1 MKAFVVYDSKY
12 GNTKQVAE
20 NILDG
25 LKQTGEVEA
34 AIGYAKEVSPRDLAG
49 YDVLIIGGPNHMGKP
64 SRTITRFVDS
74 LTAASLSAKWFS
86 AFDTYF
92 QRQRYYQKAMK
103 KLEKHITEQIP
114 NLTQLT
120 PGLSVRVKG
129 VNGPIIEGELPKAI
143 EFGKTI
149 AAQLK
154 QRQ

>member
-1 MKAFVVYDSKY
+1 MKVFVVYDSKY

-25 LKQTGEVEA
+25 LKQTGDIEVT
-34 AIGYAKEVSPRDLAG
+34 IGYAKEVLPQHLAG
-49 YDVLIIGGPNHMGKP
+49 YDVLIIGAPNHMGKP

-74 LTAASLSAKWFS
+74 LTGDSLSSKWFA

-92 QRQRYYQKAMK
+92 QRQRYFQKAMK
-103 KLEKHITEQIP
+103 KLEKHITEQLP
-114 NLTQLT
+114 NLTQLA
-120 PGLSVRVKG
+120 PGISIRVKG
-129 VNGPIIEGELPKAI
+129 VNGPLVDGELPKAV

-154 QRQ
+154 LHQ

>member
-20 NILDG
+20 NILDV
-25 LKQTGEVEA
+25 LRQTDDIEA
-34 AIGYAKEVSPRDLAG
+34 AIGYAKEVSPQNLAG

-74 LTAASLSAKWFS
+74 LRDATLSAKWFA

-103 KLEKHITEQIP
+103 KLEKHITEEIP

-129 VNGPIIEGELPKAI
+129 VNGPLVDGELIKAI

>member
-25 LKQTGEVEA
+25 LKQTDDIEV
-34 AIGYAKEVSPRDLAG
+34 AIGYAKEVSPQDLAS
-49 YDVLIIGGPNHMGKP
+49 YDVLIIGAPNHMGKP
-64 SRTITRFVDS
+64 SRTITRFVNS
-74 LTAASLSAKWFS
+74 LTDASLSAKWFA

-103 KLEKHITEQIP
+103 KLEKHIKEQLP
-114 NLTQLT
+114 NLTQIA
-120 PGLSVRVKG
+120 PGLSIRVKG
-129 VNGPIIEGELPKAI
+129 VNGPVVDSELSKAI